1 MLWSIFY
8 QNVRLR
14 LNFTTQTRW
23 PPIIWQWDEEMG
35 ADLANERD
43 YHRQVKRPFNL
54 QSGYKNFLVF
64 REIENLPWL
73 ENFKLEIYE
82 LS

>member
-1 MLWSIFY
+1 
-8 QNVRLR
+8 
-14 LNFTTQTRW
+14 
-23 PPIIWQWDEEMG
+23 MG

-64 REIENLPWL
+64 REIENLP
-73 ENFKLEIYE
+73 
-82 LS
+82 